1 MNSATTF
8 DSTKESLL
16 DLLRS
21 IKEGKTQLPD
31 FQRGWVWDDEH
42 IRSLLASISLSFPIG
57 AVMMLQN
64 GNEEVRFKPRVVEGV
79 NLANPPEPERL
90 ILDGQ
95 QRLTSLFQSLFS
107 GKPAVTRDPRNKEI
121 KRWYYIDI
129 NKALDLNADREDAI
143 IGLHEDKMI
152 RNFRGEVMHDYSTM
166 QKECEEELFPLSLI
180 FDYTK
185 QTAWQMCYFQ
195 ADPSKMAERVNKWNE
210 LTQKVIERFRQYQI
224 PIIQLRKENPKEAV
238 CQVFEKV
245 NTGGVSLT
253 AFELLTATYAAEDF
267 NLRLDWNSRERRI
280 RNNKVL
286 ESIENTDFLQ
296 TITLLATYARKRE
309 NADVAVSCK
318 RKDVLRLS
326 LTEYQTWAEQA
337 TQGFEKVAKFLYAQR
352 IFAARDMPYRT
363 QTVPLAAIFAVLGD
377 RADNDGIRT
386 NLAQWYWCGVL
397 GELYGSAIE
406 TRFAKDLP
414 EVIDWLGGKE
424 APSTIQDANFSPAR
438 LLTLRT
444 RNSAAY
450 KGISALLLKE
460 GALDFRSGD
469 AVDLQMYFDER
480 IDIHHIFPRAYCNTK
495 GIDPRKCDSIVNKT
509 PLSAKTNRM
518 IGGNAPSVYIA
529 RLQKYAGI
537 TVTRME
543 EILESHVINYD
554 SMSGDDFDKF
564 FSMRQNALLDRIEK
578 AMGKQI
584 SRETTVVD
592 DVDETEDDEVELATE
607 LS

>member
-1 MNSATTF
+1 M
-8 DSTKESLL
+8 
-16 DLLRS
+16 
-21 IKEGKTQLPD
+21 
-31 FQRGWVWDDEH
+31 
-42 IRSLLASISLSFPIG
+42 
-57 AVMMLQN
+57 
-64 GNEEVRFKPRVVEGV
+64 
-79 NLANPPEPERL
+79 
-90 ILDGQ
+90 
-95 QRLTSLFQSLFS
+95 
-107 GKPAVTRDPRNKEI
+107 
-121 KRWYYIDI
+121 
-129 NKALDLNADREDAI
+129 
-143 IGLHEDKMI
+143 
-152 RNFRGEVMHDYSTM
+152 
-166 QKECEEELFPLSLI
+166 
-180 FDYTK
+180 
-185 QTAWQMCYFQ
+185 
-195 ADPSKMAERVNKWNE
+195 
-210 LTQKVIERFRQYQI
+210 
-224 PIIQLRKENPKEAV
+224 
-238 CQVFEKV
+238 
-245 NTGGVSLT
+245 
-253 AFELLTATYAAEDF
+253 
-267 NLRLDWNSRERRI
+267 
-280 RNNKVL
+280 
-286 ESIENTDFLQ
+286 
-296 TITLLATYARKRE
+296 
-309 NADVAVSCK
+309 
-318 RKDVLRLS
+318 
-326 LTEYQTWAEQA
+326 
-337 TQGFEKVAKFLYAQR
+337 
-352 IFAARDMPYRT
+352 
-363 QTVPLAAIFAVLGD
+363 
-377 RADNDGIRT
+377 
-386 NLAQWYWCGVL
+386 

-406 TRFAKDLP
+406 TRLAKDLP

-495 GIDPRKCDSIVNKT
+495 RIDPRKCDSIVNKT

-584 SRETTVVD
+584 SRETTDVD